1 MIGDGSNDAP
11 ALAVAD
17 LGIAFGPTALAA
29 DSADVVIMEDRLE
42 RVPSVFRLARLTRR
56 RIRQNLGWAFLYN
69 GIAIPLALA
78 GALNPLF
85 AALAMATSSVLVV
98 SNSARSMPIE
108 E

>member
-1 MIGDGSNDAP
+1 
-11 ALAVAD
+11 
-17 LGIAFGPTALAA
+17 
-29 DSADVVIMEDRLE
+29 
-42 RVPSVFRLARLTRR
+42 VPSVFRLARLTRR